1 MADLHNTILV
11 STGIVAALPLIAT
24 GHFLWFGWP
33 ARKAQILS
41 RFSNDSIKH
50 YRDTFCPEATF
61 VNTAEFE
68 KDYEKRYGR
77 RLFFFPVLLFAI
89 TVIFLAYFS
98 TSWVWSHDWWGA
110 TEGTGKIA
118 ISSLAGAYIWV
129 TYDLVFRVRQN
140 DVVTS
145 DINRAT
151 LRLLLSLPFGFAI
164 AAFAGEV
171 PGMTGTRATSALAF
185 FVGSFPTDT
194 VLKFMRRT
202 AFLWLKL
209 DANAEDDSLKQLM
222 KIDGITTPVAERFID
237 EGIRS
242 NLQLAYA
249 DPISLTIRTGMDFA
263 FILSRCGH
271 AMVRTYFNDEQMKV
285 VDKYGLLTGL
295 EMITLNKALLS
306 YDKSSMRRHRER
318 RRNRA
323 KPSRRERSSNWRILP
338 PRCRWMRHPHVSS
351 STRSPK
357 IPMSR
362 SPVGCGR
369 TRKPARLPRRQPT
382 NRRMTSA
389 YSRSKALPDEEAV
402 RSPSPRR
409 WRRRGCRA

>member
-1 MADLHNTILV
+1 
-11 STGIVAALPLIAT
+11 
-24 GHFLWFGWP
+24 
-33 ARKAQILS
+33 
-41 RFSNDSIKH
+41 
-50 YRDTFCPEATF
+50 
-61 VNTAEFE
+61 
-68 KDYEKRYGR
+68 
-77 RLFFFPVLLFAI
+77 VLLFAS
-89 TVIFLAYFS
+89 TLVFVAYLNA
-98 TSWVWSHDWWGA
+98 SWVWSHDWWGA
-110 TEGTGKIA
+110 AEGTGKVA

-129 TYDLVFRVRQN
+129 TYDLIFRVQQN

-222 KIDGITTPVAERFID
+222 KIDGITTPVAERLID
-237 EGIRS
+237 EGIRT
-242 NLQLAYA
+242 NLQLTYA
-249 DPISLTIRTGMDFA
+249 DPISLTIKTGKDFA
-263 FILSRCGH
+263 FILSCCGH

-306 YDKSSMRRHRER
+306 YDEI
-318 RRNRA
+318 RNEAA
-323 KPSRRERSSNWRILP
+323 KAGVAPKDPDVEQKKAQQLLENFATAFLLDPASAA
-338 PRCRWMRHPHVSS
+338 SS
-351 STRSPK
+351 STRSRQ
-357 IPMSR
+357 IPMSP
-362 SPVGCGR
+362 SPGGCGR
-369 TRKPARLPRRQPT
+369 TPKSASARRL
-382 NRRMTSA
+382 RRMLRARRSTMQTRRR
-389 YSRSKALPDEEAV
+389 SRVRPNESTV
-402 RSPSPRR
+402 RSLSPPH
-409 WRRRGCRA
+409 WRQRGYRA

>member
-1 MADLHNTILV
+1 MSDLHNTILI
-11 STGIVAALPLIAT
+11 STGIVAALPLIAA
-24 GHFLWFGWP
+24 GHFLCFGWP

-41 RFSNDSIKH
+41 RFTDDSIKH
-50 YRDTFCPEATF
+50 YRETFCPSGTF
-61 VNTAEFE
+61 SNTAEFRKE
-68 KDYEKRYGR
+68 YDRRYGR
-77 RLFFFPVLLFAI
+77 RLFFFPVLLFAA
-89 TVIFLAYFS
+89 TLIFVTYFS
-98 TSWVWSHDWWGA
+98 ASWVWLHDWWGA
-110 TEGTGKIA
+110 SEGTGKIA

-129 TYDLVFRVRQN
+129 TYDLIFRVRQN

-209 DANAEDDSLKQLM
+209 DANVEDDSLKQLM

-237 EGIRS
+237 EGIRT

-249 DPISLTIRTGMDFA
+249 DPISLTIKSGMDFA
-263 FILSRCGH
+263 FILSCCGH

-295 EMITLNKALLS
+295 EMITLNKALLG
-306 YDKSSMRRHRER
+306 YDKI
-318 RRNRA
+318 RNEAA
-323 KPSRRERSSNWRILP
+323 KAGVAPKDPDVEQKQAQQLLENFATALLLDPASARFIVDQIAADPYVGFTWWMWPETATENIEEEEAPWP
-338 PRCRWMRHPHVSS
+338 PP
-351 STRSPK
+351 
-357 IPMSR
+357 
-362 SPVGCGR
+362 
-369 TRKPARLPRRQPT
+369 
-382 NRRMTSA
+382 
-389 YSRSKALPDEEAV
+389 ALPTPPGEKKAMKFL
-402 RSPSPRR
+402 
-409 WRRRGCRA
+409 